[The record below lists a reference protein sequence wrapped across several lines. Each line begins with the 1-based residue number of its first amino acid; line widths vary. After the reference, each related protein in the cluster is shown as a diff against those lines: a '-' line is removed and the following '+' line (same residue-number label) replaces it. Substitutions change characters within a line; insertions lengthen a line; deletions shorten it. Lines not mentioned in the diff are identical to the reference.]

1 MRSGRSCRSD
11 RSCRS
16 GGRGAVGR
24 TGITGTLLAGDAGV
38 VEVAGAVGV
47 EADGVEVGAELA
59 DSLVFISG
67 AVLVGSLVFPSG
79 AVCVLVA
86 TTGADAFA
94 GAGKSFTKLG
104 LSKTAWAGAA
114 ERAGL
119 AGASGSKLEILV
131 VAVLAGREAD
141 VGIRN

>member
-1 MRSGRSCRSD
+1 MRSGRSWRSE

-38 VEVAGAVGV
+38 VELADTEVLGV
-47 EADGVEVGAELA
+47 EACVELA

-67 AVLVGSLVFPSG
+67 AVLADSPAFSPDE
-79 AVCVLVA
+79 VLASVE

-94 GAGKSFTKLG
+94 GAGKSFTTAG

-114 ERAGL
+114 ESAGL

-131 VAVLAGREAD
+131 VAVLAEREAD